1 MGYRSELYAV
11 VGLIDLPEFDRLL
24 KETDLADCFEEH
36 GKSDLAVEFQASSL
50 KWYDGYSDVDK
61 INEFFNKSQF
71 SILLR
76 IGEEFP
82 DKEYYTGNSDLEQL
96 FNLNINIDVDT
107 DISWYEHCL
116 EE

>member
-1 MGYRSELYAV
+1 MGYYSQMHAV

-24 KETDLADCFEEH
+24 KETGLTDSFDEH
-36 GKSDLAVEFQASSL
+36 DKSDLAVVFQASGL

-61 INEFFNKSQF
+61 INDFFNNSKF

-76 IGEEFP
+76 VGEEFP
-82 DKEYYTGNSDLEQL
+82 DKEYYTGNPDLEQV
-96 FNLNINIDVDT
+96 FNLQVDVGT
-107 DISWYEHCL
+107 DICWYENCL

>member
-1 MGYRSELYAV
+1 MGYRSQLYAV

-24 KETDLADCFEEH
+24 KEADLADCFEEYN
-36 GKSDLAVEFQASSL
+36 KSDLAVEFRASGL
-50 KWYDGYSDVDK
+50 KWYDGYPDVDK
-61 INEFFNKSQF
+61 INEFFNNSKF

-96 FNLNINIDVDT
+96 FNLQIDVDT
-107 DISWYEHCL
+107 DIGWYENCL
-116 EE
+116 ED

>member
-1 MGYRSELYAV
+1 MGYSSELYAV

-24 KETDLADCFEEH
+24 KETDLVDCFEEYN
-36 GKSDLAVEFQASSL
+36 KTDLAVEFRASSL

-61 INEFFNKSQF
+61 INSFFNDSKF

-82 DKEYYTGNSDLEQL
+82 DREFYTGNSDLEQI
-96 FNLNINIDVDT
+96 FNLSIDAQT
-107 DISWYEHCL
+107 DIDWYEHCL
-116 EE
+116 ED

>member
-1 MGYRSELYAV
+1 MGYRSELYAA

-24 KETDLADCFEEH
+24 KETDLADYFEEH
-36 GKSDLAVEFQASSL
+36 DKSDLAVEFRASSL

-61 INEFFNKSQF
+61 INKFFDESNF

-82 DKEYYTGNSDLEQL
+82 DTEYYTGNSDLEQL
-96 FNLNINIDVDT
+96 FNLRVDVDT

>member
-1 MGYRSELYAV
+1 MGYRSELYAI

-36 GKSDLAVEFQASSL
+36 GQSDLAVEFRASCL

-61 INEFFNKSQF
+61 INEFFNKSNF

-82 DKEYYTGNSDLEQL
+82 DKEYYTGSTDLEQL
-96 FNLNINIDVDT
+96 FNLNIDVDT

>member
-24 KETDLADCFEEH
+24 KEAGLEDWFEEH
-36 GKSDLAVEFQASSL
+36 SKSDLAVEFRASHL
-50 KWYDGYSDVDK
+50 KWYDSYPDVDK
-61 INEFFNKSQF
+61 INDFFNKSNF

-76 IGEEFP
+76 VGEEFP
-82 DKEYYTGNSDLEQL
+82 DKEYYTGNTDLEQL
-96 FNLNINIDVDT
+96 FNLRVDIDT
-107 DISWYEHCL
+107 DIEWYANCL

>member
-1 MGYRSELYAV
+1 MGYRSEMYAV
-11 VGLIDLPEFDRLL
+11 VGLIDLPEFDQLL
-24 KETDLADCFEEH
+24 KEADLTDWFEEH
-36 GKSDLAVEFQASSL
+36 GKSDLAVEFRASSL

-61 INEFFNKSQF
+61 INKFFDDSNF

-96 FNLNINIDVDT
+96 FNLQIDVDT

>member
-24 KETDLADCFEEH
+24 KETDLADYFEEH
-36 GKSDLAVEFQASSL
+36 GKSDLAVEFRASNL
-50 KWYDGYSDVDK
+50 KWYDNYPDVDK
-61 INEFFNKSQF
+61 INEFFNESKF

-82 DKEYYTGNSDLEQL
+82 DKEIYTGNPDLEQI
-96 FNLNINIDVDT
+96 FNLQIDVDT
-107 DISWYEHCL
+107 YVDWYEHCL
-116 EE
+116 ED

>member
-1 MGYRSELYAV
+1 MGYRSQLYAV

-24 KETDLADCFEEH
+24 KEADLADCFEEY
-36 GKSDLAVEFQASSL
+36 GKSALAVEFRASPL

-61 INEFFNKSQF
+61 INKFFNESNF

-96 FNLNINIDVDT
+96 FNLQIDVDT

-116 EE
+116 EG

>member
-24 KETDLADCFEEH
+24 KEAGLEDYFEECN
-36 GKSDLAVEFQASSL
+36 KTSLAVEYQASHL
-50 KWYDGYSDVDK
+50 KWYDGYPDVDK
-61 INEFFNKSQF
+61 INAFFNNSVF

-82 DKEYYTGNSDLEQL
+82 DKEFYTGNSELEQL
-96 FNLNINIDVDT
+96 FTLRVDVDT
-107 DISWYEHCL
+107 DVNWYEHCL

>member
-24 KETDLADCFEEH
+24 KETDLTDCFEEH
-36 GKSDLAVEFQASSL
+36 VKSGLAVEFRASSL
-50 KWYDGYSDVDK
+50 KWHDGYSDVDK
-61 INEFFNKSQF
+61 INKFFNESTF

-76 IGEEFP
+76 IDEEFP
-82 DKEYYTGNSDLEQL
+82 DTEYYTGNSDLEQL
-96 FNLNINIDVDT
+96 FNLRVDVDT

>member
-1 MGYRSELYAV
+1 MGYRSQLYAV

-24 KETDLADCFEEH
+24 KEAELADCFEEH
-36 GKSDLAVEFQASSL
+36 GKSALAVEYRASHL

-61 INEFFNKSQF
+61 INKFFNESTF

-82 DKEYYTGNSDLEQL
+82 DKEYYTGNSNLEQM
-96 FNLNINIDVDT
+96 FNLQIYTDT
-107 DISWYEHCL
+107 DIEWYVSCL

>member
-1 MGYRSELYAV
+1 MGYRSELHAV

-24 KETDLADCFEEH
+24 KETDLTDCFEERD
-36 GKSDLAVEFQASSL
+36 KTDLAIEFRASSL
-50 KWYDGYSDVDK
+50 KWYDGYADVDK
-61 INEFFNKSQF
+61 INEFFNKSNF

-96 FNLNINIDVDT
+96 FNLNIDVDT
-107 DISWYEHCL
+107 DICWYENCL
-116 EE
+116 ED

>member
-1 MGYRSELYAV
+1 MGYRSELHAV
-11 VGLIDLPEFDRLL
+11 VGLIDLLEFERLI
-24 KETDLADCFEEH
+24 KEADLADWFEEH
-36 GKSDLAVEFQASSL
+36 DKTDLAVEFRASGL

-61 INEFFNKSQF
+61 INEFFNNSKF

-96 FNLNINIDVDT
+96 FNLQIDVDT
-107 DISWYEHCL
+107 DICWYEHCL

>member
-24 KETDLADCFEEH
+24 EETELTGCFEEH
-36 GKSDLAVEFQASSL
+36 SKSDLAVEFRASHL
-50 KWYDGYSDVDK
+50 KWYDGYSDVDR
-61 INEFFNKSQF
+61 INKFFDDSNF

-82 DKEYYTGNSDLEQL
+82 DKEYYTGNTDLAQL
-96 FNLNINIDVDT
+96 FNLRVDVDT
-107 DISWYEHCL
+107 DISWYEQCL

>member
-24 KETDLADCFEEH
+24 KETDLTDCFEERD
-36 GKSDLAVEFQASSL
+36 KTDLAIEFRASSL
-50 KWYDGYSDVDK
+50 KWYDGYGDVDK
-61 INEFFNKSQF
+61 INEFFNKSNF

-96 FNLNINIDVDT
+96 FNLNIDVDT
-107 DISWYEHCL
+107 DICWYDHCL

>member
-24 KETDLADCFEEH
+24 KETDLAGCFEEYD
-36 GKSDLAVEFQASSL
+36 KSDLAVEFRASSL
-50 KWYDGYSDVDK
+50 KWYDRYPDVDK
-61 INEFFNKSQF
+61 INGFFTESKF

-82 DKEYYTGNSDLEQL
+82 DTEYYTGNPDLEQV
-96 FNLNINIDVDT
+96 FNLQVYTDT
-107 DISWYEHCL
+107 DIGWYEQCL

>member
-24 KETDLADCFEEH
+24 KETELTDRFEEYSKTDLAI
-36 GKSDLAVEFQASSL
+36 EFRASSL

-61 INEFFNKSQF
+61 INEFFNNSKF

-76 IGEEFP
+76 IGEEFT
-82 DKEYYTGNSDLEQL
+82 DSEFYTGNSDLEQL
-96 FNLNINIDVDT
+96 FNLRVDVDT
-107 DISWYEHCL
+107 DINWYEHCL
-116 EE
+116 ED

>member
-1 MGYRSELYAV
+1 MGYHSELYAV

-24 KETDLADCFEEH
+24 KETDLAGCFEEH
-36 GKSDLAVEFQASSL
+36 SKSDLAVEFRASNL
-50 KWYDGYSDVDK
+50 KWYDGYSEVDK
-61 INEFFNKSQF
+61 INEFFNKSNF

-76 IGEEFP
+76 VGEEFP

-96 FNLNINIDVDT
+96 FNLQIDVDT
-107 DISWYEHCL
+107 DIGWYENCL

>member
-24 KETDLADCFEEH
+24 KESHLTECFEEYD
-36 GKSDLAVEFQASSL
+36 KSDLAVEYRASSL
-50 KWYDGYSDVDK
+50 KWYDGYSEVDK
-61 INEFFNKSQF
+61 INEFFNKSNF

-76 IGEEFP
+76 VGEEFP
-82 DKEYYTGNSDLEQL
+82 DKEYYTGNTDLAQL
-96 FNLNINIDVDT
+96 FNLQIDVDT
-107 DISWYEHCL
+107 DINWYEHCL

>member
-24 KETDLADCFEEH
+24 KETDLADYFEEH
-36 GKSDLAVEFQASSL
+36 GKSDLAVEFRASSL

-61 INEFFNKSQF
+61 INEFFNKSNF

-82 DKEYYTGNSDLEQL
+82 DKEYYTGNTDLEQL
-96 FNLNINIDVDT
+96 FNLQIYVDT
-107 DISWYEHCL
+107 DISGYEHCL

>member
-11 VGLIDLPEFDRLL
+11 VGLIDLPEFDRLI
-24 KETDLADCFEEH
+24 KEADLADCFEEH
-36 GKSDLAVEFQASSL
+36 VESDLAVEFRASSL
-50 KWYDGYSDVDK
+50 KWYDGYPDVDK
-61 INEFFNKSQF
+61 INEFFNKSNF

-82 DKEYYTGNSDLEQL
+82 DKEYYTGNTDLAQL
-96 FNLNINIDVDT
+96 FNLQIDVDT

>member
-11 VGLIDLPEFDRLL
+11 VGLIDLPEFDRLI
-24 KETDLADCFEEH
+24 KEADLADCFEEH
-36 GKSDLAVEFQASSL
+36 AKSGLAVEFRASNL

-61 INEFFNKSQF
+61 INELFNKSNF

-76 IGEEFP
+76 IGEKFL
-82 DKEYYTGNSDLEQL
+82 DKEYYTGNADLEQV
-96 FNLNINIDVDT
+96 FNLNIDVDT

>member
-24 KETDLADCFEEH
+24 KETDLADCFGEYN
-36 GKSDLAVEFQASSL
+36 KTDLAVEYRASYL

-61 INEFFNKSQF
+61 FNRFFNDSKF

-82 DKEYYTGNSDLEQL
+82 DKEFYTGNSDLEQI
-96 FNLNINIDVDT
+96 FNLQIDVDT
-107 DISWYEHCL
+107 DIGWYENCL

>member
-36 GKSDLAVEFQASSL
+36 IKSDLAVEFRASSL
-50 KWYDGYSDVDK
+50 KWYDGYADVDK
-61 INEFFNKSQF
+61 INEFFNKSNF

-96 FNLNINIDVDT
+96 FNLQLDVDT
-107 DISWYEHCL
+107 NICWYENCL

>member
-1 MGYRSELYAV
+1 MGYYSELHAV

-24 KETDLADCFEEH
+24 KETDLEKWFEEH
-36 GKSDLAVEFQASSL
+36 GKTDLAVEFRASGL
-50 KWYDGYSDVDK
+50 KWYDGYPDVTK
-61 INEFFNKSQF
+61 INELFNNSKF

-82 DKEYYTGNSDLEQL
+82 DKEYYTDNSDLEQI
-96 FNLNINIDVDT
+96 FNLQIDDGT
-107 DISWYEHCL
+107 DISWYENCL